1 MLFSMVGAAN
11 FQQLST
17 PAPGGG
23 PATYWIVALI
33 LILAVE
39 VNALT
44 GPGLATQKPLG
55 TVSGTIHGGL
65 ALTVV
70 VYVLMGV
77 LV

>member
-1 MLFSMVGAAN
+1 MLFSMVGATN
-11 FQQLST
+11 FQQLAT

-23 PATYWIVALI
+23 PGTYWICALL

-39 VNALT
+39 VNALG

-55 TVSGTIHGGL
+55 TVSGTIHAGL

-77 LV
+77 VI